1 MVHQDFSKKFI
12 FNEKIDGDYLYS
24 LYADDYAYIE
34 EIFATTLQHFDEDF
48 ETLKSAFASGS
59 VTDLKKAS
67 HKIKPTF
74 GFVGLIAIQEQ
85 VKEFEDLCQ
94 KVQDTSELKDDFKQI
109 VATLADSKDLLTS
122 EYQKLK
128 AFNAN
133 PV

>member
-1 MVHQDFSKKFI
+1 MTNQELSKKFI
-12 FNEKIDGDYLYS
+12 FNEKIDSDYLFS
-24 LYADDYAYIE
+24 LYADDYPYME
-34 EIFATTLQHFDEDF
+34 EVFGTTLEHFDSDF
-48 ETLKSAFASGS
+48 ESLKIAFESGS
-59 VTDLKKAS
+59 VQDLKKAS

-74 GFVGLIAIQEQ
+74 GFVGLTTIQEQ

-94 KVQDTSELKDDFKQI
+94 KVPNTDDLRDDFKQI
-109 VATLADSKDLLTS
+109 VATLADSKDIITS

>member
-1 MVHQDFSKKFI
+1 MTHQDLSKKFI
-12 FNEKIDGDYLYS
+12 FNEKIDGDYLFS
-24 LYADDYAYIE
+24 LYADDYPYIE
-34 EIFATTLQHFDEDF
+34 EIFGTTLQHFDEDY
-48 ETLKSAFASGS
+48 ETLKSAFATGS
-59 VTDLKKAS
+59 LVDLKRAS

-74 GFVGLIAIQEQ
+74 GFVGLISTQEQ

-94 KVQDTSELKDDFKQI
+94 KVQHTDELTDDFKQI
-109 VATLADSKDLLTS
+109 LTTLADSKDIITS

>member
-1 MVHQDFSKKFI
+1 MINQDFSKTFI
-12 FNEKIDGDYLYS
+12 FNEKIDSDYLYS

-34 EIFATTLQHFDEDF
+34 EIFASTLQHFDEDF
-48 ETLKSAFASGS
+48 EILKSAYASGS
-59 VTDLKKAS
+59 VQDLKRAS
-67 HKIKPTF
+67 HKMKPTF
-74 GFVGLIAIQEQ
+74 GFVGLTAIQEQ
-85 VKEFEDLCQ
+85 VKQFEDLCQ
-94 KVQDTSELKDDFKQI
+94 KVQDTDELKDDYKQI